1 MTFDEWLKTPSAQ
14 MILYALTAVALIF
27 MGYAWHFALHS
38 LAVEQQCNAFI
49 VDNYINVSQ
58 EECAARCY
66 AVSVPGKEPPVV
78 DVFNGSEA
86 DIGKLD
92 YKLFN

>member
-14 MILYALTAVALIF
+14 IILYAMTAVALIF
-27 MGYAWHFALHS
+27 MGYAWHSALHS
-38 LAVEQQCNAFI
+38 LAVEQQCNKFI
-49 VDNYINVSQ
+49 IDNYINVSPS
-58 EECAARCY
+58 ECSARCY
-66 AVSVPGKEPPVV
+66 SISVPGAPPPVV

-86 DIGKLD
+86 DIEKLD